1 MIALTHVM
9 LYCSQT
15 STAPEIKAN
24 PVLQQ
29 PANPA
34 QTLTIFT
41 DGACS
46 FNPGPGGWAARL
58 LYGDGRIVELGG
70 GAPATTNNRMELQA
84 AIEGLRAAPPGSA
97 ITLVTDSEYLRQGIT
112 QWIHG
117 WKRRG
122 WHTVAQ
128 KPVLNQDLWR
138 TLDQLNTPAVQ
149 WQYTRGH
156 AGDPDNERCDQI
168 AQAFSRGETPF
179 LHNA

>member
-1 MIALTHVM
+1 MI
-9 LYCSQT
+9 
-15 STAPEIKAN
+15 
-24 PVLQQ
+24 QQ

-46 FNPGPGGWAARL
+46 FNPGGPGGWAARL

-70 GAPATTNNRMELQA
+70 SDPATTNNRMELQA

-97 ITLVTDSEYLRQGIT
+97 ITLVTDSEYLRKGIT
-112 QWIHG
+112 KWIHD

-122 WHTVAQ
+122 WRTAT
-128 KPVLNQDLWR
+128 KRPVLNQDLWR
-138 TLDQLNTPAVQ
+138 TLDELNTPAVQ
-149 WQYTRGH
+149 WRYTRGH
-156 AGDPDNERCDQI
+156 SGDPDNQRCDQI
-168 AQAFSRGETPF
+168 ARAFSRGKTPF

>member
-1 MIALTHVM
+1 MIQQ
-9 LYCSQT
+9 QT
-15 STAPEIKAN
+15 SPSD
-24 PVLQQ
+24 
-29 PANPA
+29 
-34 QTLTIFT
+34 TLTIFT

-58 LYGDGRIVELGG
+58 LYGDGRVVELGG
-70 GAPATTNNRMELQA
+70 FVPGTTNNRMELQA
-84 AIEGLRAAPPGSA
+84 AIEGLKAAPSDVA
-97 ITLVTDSEYLRQGIT
+97 ITLVTDSEYLRKGIT
-112 QWIHG
+112 EWIHG

-122 WHTVAQ
+122 WRTAAK

-149 WQYTRGH
+149 WQYTQGH

-168 AQAFSRGETPF
+168 AQAFSRGETPS